1 MTTTASQPTTDVLI
15 WCFVLCKRK
24 SLETVEEH
32 LYTWFADREGAY
44 LLHRGY
50 GEKKGQG
57 VLILELTDP
66 DDSYDW
72 LAEALNGER
81 GVIDYSFYGDDLD
94 DDDGEDEEE
103 ADGNDDDDEDDN
115 YL

>member
-1 MTTTASQPTTDVLI
+1 MTMTTTSSKETTTDVLI
-15 WCFVLCKRK
+15 WCFVFCKPK
-24 SLETVEEH
+24 SLETVEEK
-32 LYTWFADREGAY
+32 LYQWFADREGAI

-66 DDSYDW
+66 DDDYGW
-72 LAEALNGER
+72 LAQALNQER

-94 DDDGEDEEE
+94 ADDEAEGED
-103 ADGNDDDDEDDN
+103 
-115 YL
+115 